1 MGFER
6 FDKATAIA
14 VIKDPEVTVLPDGVV
29 SMTWRAYEMIGTPR
43 AVEFF
48 FDRDRRVI
56 GLGPADDDSNG
67 YTVRQP
73 RDNARGRVSVRG
85 ATVFKFYNIDI
96 TQKFKVTP
104 TLEQGLLC
112 FPVADVDGRHD
123 TSFPTPSVEDFL
135 REEEPPD

>member
-1 MGFER
+1 MGFEK

-14 VIKDPEVTVLPDGVV
+14 VNKDPEVTVLPDGVV

-43 AVEFF
+43 AIEFF
-48 FDRDRRVI
+48 FDRDRRMI

-73 RDNARGRVSVRG
+73 RDSARGRVSVRG
-85 ATVFKFYNIDI
+85 AAVFKFYNIDI
-96 TQKFKVTP
+96 TQKLKVTP

-112 FPVADVDGRHD
+112 FPVADLDDRH
-123 TSFPTPSVEDFL
+123 TQSLSTPSVGNFL